1 MAGEQNFFHA
11 RMRTPL
17 VMQSFSLLLF
27 IAVWEIIGRTGLLFP
42 DLFPSI
48 FEILQSLWIY
58 ISTPLML
65 PHIQA
70 SLYEIGGALVLASVL
85 GIPLGILWAAG
96 VLGSRSSNR

>member
-1 MAGEQNFFHA
+1 MAGEQNFFQA